1 MIPSVEFSYKILL
14 SRALHPGQF
23 PMYANPGPLSQ
34 LDRERLA
41 GARYYSGIPPPHGLG
56 MDPND
61 PMVS

>member
-1 MIPSVEFSYKILL
+1 
-14 SRALHPGQF
+14 
-23 PMYANPGPLSQ
+23 MYANPGPLSQ